1 MVRDAIFLR
10 GLLYKTPTAG
20 VLMPPVGRNA
30 GRSSHNGSGTCA
42 WSWAISL
49 SLLPCAPPSLLQP
62 FQRRLS
68 ARLPPLATLLPRLA
82 CPGKPGAS
90 RGATLLLKLMAP
102 CAALLASRCTRPNS
116 AEKPMA
122 PCGCF
127 MPPGL
132 EIVVPV
138 DCASSVSGTG
148 VARKSRVGSAC

>member
-10 GLLYKTPTAG
+10 GLLFKTPTAG

-49 SLLPCAPPSLLQP
+49 SLLPCAPPSLLRP

-68 ARLPPLATLLPRLA
+68 VRLAPLVTLLPRLV
-82 CPGKPGAS
+82 CPGKLGAS

-102 CAALLASRCTRPNS
+102 CAAPLARRYTRLNS

-122 PCGCF
+122 PCGCSTL
-127 MPPGL
+127 PGL
-132 EIVVPV
+132 EMVVAV
-138 DCASSVSGTG
+138 GCASSVSGTAG
-148 VARKSRVGSAC
+148 TRKSRVE